1 MSYTQAIT
9 ELRQLL
15 GDTDKDKRS
24 SRKKLIG
31 NVDGDN
37 KKFRA
42 YDKRIVEDTLEIFVN
57 GTIVPFSLDSANSSE
72 IILNSAPEPNSKI
85 EASYYWQ
92 WWNDDELKTF
102 LKMGA
107 ESLGVVDETNL
118 KIWETVPDG
127 LRGSLL
133 YYAASHSV
141 RRQIMFMINRRHSGE
156 FLLEQD
162 KGGDEGFAELIK
174 ALEMTYEMFAK
185 TGKSE
190 RDDFIQKRG
199 QQKNP
204 AFKLKA
210 GSSGQYGPRK

>member
-15 GDTDKDKRS
+15 GDTANDKRS

-37 KKFRA
+37 KKFRS
-42 YDKRIVEDTLEIFVN
+42 YDKRIIEDTLEVFVN
-57 GTIVPFSLDSANSSE
+57 NQLVSASVDSANSGE
-72 IILNSAPEPNSKI
+72 IVLTTAPDPNSKV

-102 LKMGA
+102 LKLGS
-107 ESLGVVDETNL
+107 ESLGIVDETNSA
-118 KIWETVPDG
+118 IWESVPPG

-133 YYAASHSV
+133 YYSAAHSV
-141 RRQIMFMINRRHSGE
+141 RRQIMYMINRRHSGE

-162 KGGDEGFAELIK
+162 KGGDEGFADLLR
-174 ALEMTYEMFAK
+174 ALENTYTMFSK
-185 TGKSE
+185 TAKSE

-199 QQKNP
+199 QQLNP
-204 AFKLKA
+204 SFKLKA
-210 GSSGQYGPRK
+210 GNSGQYGPRK